1 MVTKEDIIAPL
12 RRLKEGKQ
20 ACLSAWATVTG
31 NARTTLPQLTAD
43 IVAFTRGTLDEEVAT
58 ANEIDGDLAEVL
70 SDYLETGIRSAQD
83 ITTYRQSTCS
93 GSDIIYA
100 PSGQVTGTSL
110 NLCFNGAQSLLL
122 VEQLYQD
129 DGNGGTTE
137 TLSNVTTATNMFQ
150 NCYKLEY
157 LPPNL
162 AMPNVTNVNSMFISC
177 YSLQSIPSSLTF
189 DNVTNANALFY
200 HCRNMRSLP
209 NLTMSHCTTFNN
221 AFRFESAY
229 ITALPSTLRCSSA
242 TNISSMCRQDIGLTS
257 TGGAFVDGT
266 GVLTNAV
273 SAFGNCSALT
283 TITGSLNIGGIS
295 MWGGTTESNSSNSVY
310 AMFQGSGV
318 THCIFT
324 GTYTFCFN
332 IKLNVWG
339 FQNLDE
345 ASIVSLISCL
355 QDVTGE
361 TGYDSNNPPSATLTA
376 TQKAYT
382 IEVDDGEGG
391 TDEIDVE
398 TYLQLLGYS
407 VL

>member
-31 NARTTLPQLTAD
+31 NVRTTLPQLTAD
-43 IVAFTRGTLDEEVAT
+43 IIAFTRGTLDEEVAT

-100 PSGQVTGTSL
+100 PSGQVIGTSL

-122 VEQLYQD
+122 VEQLWQD

-137 TLSNVTTATNMFQ
+137 TLSNITTVRSMFQ

-157 LPPNL
+157 LPPDL
-162 AMPNVTNVNSMFISC
+162 AMPNVTNVVSMFISC

-189 DNVTNANALFY
+189 DNVTSATNLFY

-209 NLTMSHCTTFNN
+209 NLTMSHCTTFAS

-242 TNISSMCRQDIGLTS
+242 TNIGYICRSNIGLTS

-266 GVLTNAV
+266 GVLTNAMC
-273 SAFGNCSALT
+273 AFYNCSALT
-283 TITGSLNIGGIS
+283 TITGTLNIGGIS
-295 MWGGTTESNSSNSVY
+295 MWGGTSESNSNNSVFG
-310 AMFQGSGV
+310 MFQGSGV

-332 IKLNVWG
+332 IKLNTWG

-391 TDEIDVE
+391 TDEVDAE